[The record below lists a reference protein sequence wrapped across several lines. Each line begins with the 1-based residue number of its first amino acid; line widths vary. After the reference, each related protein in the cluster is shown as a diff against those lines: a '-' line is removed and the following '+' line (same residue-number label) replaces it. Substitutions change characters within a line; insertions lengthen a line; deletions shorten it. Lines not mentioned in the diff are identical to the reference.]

1 MSEKPTGIKELY
13 YLCLLPADKLADQIC
28 SLPYTM
34 IESII
39 EDALT
44 DEDWM
49 FDLLTNSIVE
59 KLKKEMHLYL
69 SKKAL
74 RKILKVRQILNCVGY
89 FDFGDWD
96 VIRDEGNPAT
106 NAEPPKVDPPKIVK
120 DLIDAGQLDDTPADD
135 GRYKPLKSMPKFIQ
149 WCCDNNYGDD
159 ISVKFILKY
168 IYFRGNA
175 PRTIEMYISKARKG
189 EIKTQ

>member
-1 MSEKPTGIKELY
+1 MSKTRTGIKELY
-13 YLCLLPADKLADQIC
+13 YLCLLPADELADQIC
-28 SLPYTM
+28 SLPYTTV
-34 IESII
+34 ESII
-39 EDALT
+39 EEALA
-44 DEDWM
+44 DEDGM
-49 FDLLTNSIVE
+49 FDLLTDKVVE

-74 RKILKVRQILNCVGY
+74 RKILKVCQVLNCVGY

-96 VIRDEGNPAT
+96 AIRDEGNPAANT
-106 NAEPPKVDPPKIVK
+106 EPPKIIK

-149 WCCDNNYGDD
+149 WCFDNNYGDD

-168 IYFRGNA
+168 IYFRGNS
-175 PRTIEMYISKARKG
+175 PRSIQMYINSA
-189 EIKTQ
+189 IKTL